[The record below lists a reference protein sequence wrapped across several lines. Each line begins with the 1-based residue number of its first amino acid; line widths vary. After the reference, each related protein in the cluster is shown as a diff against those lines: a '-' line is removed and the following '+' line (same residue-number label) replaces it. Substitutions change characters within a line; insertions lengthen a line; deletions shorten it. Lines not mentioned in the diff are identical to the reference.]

1 MATATAPRTGVLFIG
16 ATVITPEGE
25 GVYLGRNPYSRIGED
40 GVRVGF
46 GKPVFRGE
54 GRHRETH
61 QFEAVKEFHADEV
74 SAKPADPR
82 PRESVEDFMARKHN
96 PAWKPAPL
104 PKPRRLPRLSPEK
117 LARLMAEQGAVGH
130 F

>member
-16 ATVITPEGE
+16 ASVITPEGT

-54 GRHRETH
+54 GIHRETH
-61 QFEAVKEFHADEV
+61 QFEAVKEFHAAEV
-74 SAKPADPR
+74 YAKPQTREP
-82 PRESVEDFMARKHN
+82 ESVAAFMARKHD

-104 PKPRRLPRLSPEK
+104 PKPRRLSRLSPER